1 MRLEDVIIKP
11 IITEKSMNEAA
22 KGKFTFMVSKNAD
35 KKMIKR
41 AVEEKFKVKVL
52 SVATSI
58 LKGKKIKVGLRR
70 MEKAKS
76 SYKKAV
82 VRLPAGQK
90 IDLFEVGAEK

>member
-1 MRLEDVIIKP
+1 MKLEDVIIKP
-11 IITEKSMNEAA
+11 IITEKSMNEVA
-22 KGKFTFMVSKNAD
+22 KGKFTFMVLRKAD
-35 KKMIKR
+35 KKMIKK

-58 LKGKKIKVGLRR
+58 LKGKKVKVGLRR

-90 IDLFEVGAEK
+90 IDLFEAGAEK